1 MNEVLMHVGADLGS
15 LDGRTLLRLN
25 SLSVNADLR
34 LYELIETRVRHGRL
48 SPERLD
54 EVMVQFLV
62 SKLERNVM
70 DYDDLLLY
78 WSQLLQVSPE
88 VRSGVQGLFDA
99 VFVDEYQDVNPL
111 QVELIDALVEPH
123 GQLTVVGDDRQ
134 SIYGFRGADVGAIL
148 HFEARYPDA
157 QVLALE
163 SNYRSAG
170 HIIELAEMSIAH
182 NRCQRPVEL
191 KAVRSS
197 GRPPVFCSVPDD
209 DVQAEYVRERV
220 EALLDYGVPPNE
232 IAVLYRTHRQAQR
245 LECALSAARI
255 PYSVRSGQRFVE
267 KPHVRRC
274 LQFLS
279 ILADH
284 QNVAQMAEGLEIF
297 QGIGP
302 VTANRLAARLTQRGW
317 SGWITPDLMLEEPS
331 LVARQASIEALGQC
345 MRHLRELADQSL
357 EAVVKGALERVVG
370 PWIQRQYPDDA
381 SARFDE
387 CAQLIQRIRDA
398 HHLSD
403 FLASLALD
411 DGNLVIRI
419 IYGASCKGL
428 SGLPCLSSDS
438 LMGDSHL
445 A

>member
-1 MNEVLMHVGADLGS
+1 M
-15 LDGRTLLRLN
+15 RL
-25 SLSVNADLR
+25 
-34 LYELIETRVRHGRL
+34 L
-48 SPERLD
+48 SP
-54 EVMVQFLV
+54 MVNSQ
-62 SKLERNVM
+62 
-70 DYDDLLLY
+70 
-78 WSQLLQVSPE
+78 WSGMIVSPFMDS
-88 VRSGVQGLFDA
+88 VGLMWVPSFISRPD
-99 VFVDEYQDVNPL
+99 
-111 QVELIDALVEPH
+111 
-123 GQLTVVGDDRQ
+123 
-134 SIYGFRGADVGAIL
+134 IL
-148 HFEARYPDA
+148 A

-182 NRCQRPVEL
+182 NRHQRPVEL

-357 EAVVKGALERVVG
+357 EAVVRARLNGWLDLG
-370 PWIQRQYPDDA
+370 FTGNIQMMRRPDSMNA
-381 SARFDE
+381 P
-387 CAQLIQRIRDA
+387 
-398 HHLSD
+398 
-403 FLASLALD
+403 
-411 DGNLVIRI
+411 N
-419 IYGASCKGL
+419 
-428 SGLPCLSSDS
+428 
-438 LMGDSHL
+438 
-445 A
+445 